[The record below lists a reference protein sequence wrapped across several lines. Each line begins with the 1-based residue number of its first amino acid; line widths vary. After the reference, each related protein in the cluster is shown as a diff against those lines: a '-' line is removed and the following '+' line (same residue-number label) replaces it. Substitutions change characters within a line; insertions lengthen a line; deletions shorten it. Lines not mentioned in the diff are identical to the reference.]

1 MNPHTAFQQI
11 LLTENERYPVT
22 PPLAGASGGAG
33 EDTSRN
39 TSTTSFSST
48 TTDPRPPRD
57 MSHCPPDRT
66 LAISLS
72 RMGTPTQ
79 RLISGTLA
87 ELASL
92 PEEEFGGPLHTV
104 VIVGRRLHPLEM
116 EYAGRW
122 CVGGEQGGWW
132 KVGKEVY
139 GVERERNW

>member
-22 PPLAGASGGAG
+22 PPLAAADA

-66 LAISLS
+66 LAIALS

-122 CVGGEQGGWW
+122 W